1 MSDLIG
7 KIICGYRIVSQIGEG
22 GMGKVYLGES
32 AFLTEYK
39 QQVAIKTLTSR
50 GASERQAMIMRDLFI
65 REANI
70 QVQLKHPHIVSV
82 IQFAVE
88 DDQYFLILEYLP
100 GYRFQGRRISNVADA
115 IAYEMGKIPVPLALQ
130 WFSQTLD
137 AMTYA
142 HQFRYRW
149 QGEDRGGIVHR
160 DIKPANLLLL
170 DPKTVKVSDFGI
182 VKVHQLGG
190 TVTRNLNPGTSAYM
204 SPEAILGPSHFRL
217 DQLDAR
223 SDIYSLGITL
233 FEMLTGKLPFSP
245 DEGTSPDASLRR
257 KQVEVLPPAPSTF
270 APELPP
276 TIDALVLKALEKHPD
291 KRYQSA
297 QDFKQAVLDFER
309 MRKTVVISQAETA
322 STPYETRPFQP
333 IEGTEVLAQQTST
346 VPPAA
351 VRTQGERNDPFHTV
365 ATLPPPDLV
374 TEPKPGTLSRP
385 GSKNYLWLIAGVGAV
400 LLLAVVAIPFVNW
413 VLRKQDVPTSPTPAP
428 AASPAISAPSVPEG
442 MVAIPSGSF
451 MMGRDVT
458 EEEKKFEA
466 ELQTER
472 GPVKDKPFTYDYP
485 AHEMSVKAFFLDRT
499 EVSNREYA
507 RFVAAT
513 NHAPPPSW
521 QGATPPENSE
531 ATPVTFVTFF
541 DAQDFCTWLGKSR
554 NDGFAYRLPTEEE
567 WEFAARGA
575 DAGRGSRLALF
586 PWGEEWEIGKANTR
600 ESRLGYPQNVTAYP
614 NGASPFGVLNL
625 AGNVYEWTATD
636 FNHYPGS
643 DEKTPREKDYKG
655 VYQVVRGGSFD
666 YPKEYAMTTTRVWA
680 RPTNKGARLGFRC
693 AADGK

>member
-7 KIICGYRIVSQIGEG
+7 KIICGYRIVSQVGEG

-50 GASERQAMIMRDLFI
+50 GASERQATIMRDLFI

-115 IAYEMGKIPVPLALQ
+115 IAYEMGQIPVPLALQ

-182 VKVHQLGG
+182 VKVQQLGG

-204 SPEAILGPSHFRL
+204 SPEAILGPSHFKL
-217 DQLDAR
+217 DHLDAR
-223 SDIYSLGITL
+223 ADIYSLGITL
-233 FEMLTGKLPFSP
+233 FEMLTGKLPFAP
-245 DEGTSPDASLRR
+245 DEGSSPDASLRR
-257 KQVEVLPPAPSTF
+257 KQVEITPPTPSSF
-270 APELPP
+270 VPELPP
-276 TIDALVLKALEKHPD
+276 AIDAIVLKALEKHPD

-297 QDFKQAVLDFER
+297 EEFKRAVQDFER
-309 MRKTVVISQAETA
+309 MRSTVVIPHAGPTS
-322 STPYETRPFQP
+322 SPYETRPFQP
-333 IEGTEVLAQQTST
+333 IEGTEVLVQQTST

-365 ATLPPPDLV
+365 ATMPPPV
-374 TEPKPGTLSRP
+374 SVAEVKPGTLSRP
-385 GSKNYLWLIAGVGAV
+385 GSKNYLWMIAAVGALLLIAIA
-400 LLLAVVAIPFVNW
+400 AIPFVNW
-413 VLRKQDVPTSPTPAP
+413 VLRKPEVATSPTPAVSP
-428 AASPAISAPSVPEG
+428 TAAAPSVPEG
-442 MVAIPSGSF
+442 MVAIQSGSY
-451 MMGRDVT
+451 MMGRNLTD
-458 EEEKKFEA
+458 EEKNFEA
-466 ELQTER
+466 ELETER
-472 GPVKDKPFTYDYP
+472 GPVKDKPFRYDYP
-485 AHEMSVKAFFLDRT
+485 AHEVSVKAFFLDRT
-499 EVSNREYA
+499 EVSNRAYA

-513 NHAPPPSW
+513 NHTPPPNW
-521 QGATPPENSE
+521 QGASPPENAE
-531 ATPVTFVTFF
+531 PIPVTFVTFL
-541 DAQDFCTWLGKSR
+541 DAQDFCSWLTKSR
-554 NDGFAYRLPTEEE
+554 NDGFNYRLPTEDE
-567 WEFAARGA
+567 WEFAARGS
-575 DAGRGSRLALF
+575 DAGKGGRLFLY
-586 PWGEEWEIGKANTR
+586 PWGEEWEAGRANTR
-600 ESRLGYPQNVTAYP
+600 EARLGYPQNVTAYP
-614 NGASPFGVLNL
+614 GGASPFGVLNL

-655 VYQVVRGGSFD
+655 VYQVVRGGAFD
-666 YPKEYAMTTTRVWA
+666 YPKEYAMTTNRVWA